1 MISVQFNLSAISER
15 INEIKLAWISW
26 TYLFKFN
33 TSKNA
38 FFKRNQLHFSKLLQ
52 AYFLNWVSF
61 KVHIFWEGHKFLR
74 NFHRRF
80 VLCSNGSNLRWRFG
94 KILWPSQNIWT
105 LSIFFAKKTSTK
117 NSSWKEFGGN
127 FELLEN
133 GSVNYF
139 KRIGFS
145 EWFTFTGCICWQTGQ
160 WFGIKSGDHSTR
172 WRALRRVLRIW
183 LLRGR
188 DHEQAQQKQCTL
200 CLFAQENT

>member
-74 NFHRRF
+74 NFHPSF
-80 VLCSNGSNLRWRFG
+80 VLCSNGQISGGDFAKFCGFLRIYELYSILWNLWSTKFKVCEIPPAT
-94 KILWPSQNIWT
+94 KILV
-105 LSIFFAKKTSTK
+105 
-117 NSSWKEFGGN
+117 
-127 FELLEN
+127 EN
-133 GSVNYF
+133 DRSRLNVV
-139 KRIGFS
+139 FS
-145 EWFTFTGCICWQTGQ
+145 CLIACICSQ
-160 WFGIKSGDHSTR
+160 I
-172 WRALRRVLRIW
+172 L
-183 LLRGR
+183 
-188 DHEQAQQKQCTL
+188 
-200 CLFAQENT
+200 